1 MAGVE
6 MNDGNVTCAIMSSKR
21 ARSESMSADLGAF
34 NVLDVDKFDFDVAV
48 MKYDGNTQIGYP
60 TTTTA
65 GLVIVQKVGGFTT
78 VSINTLLLAKDA
90 DNRHFRFCQVSA
102 TPVPNVPLF
111 QLPEGYRPAQNVTIP
126 LLANRNND
134 GDATNRVVEV
144 LPSVQWVIDVDGYIY
159 ICKSETVTGDANTT
173 GRNFMLDFN
182 DTWSYKAMAVTY
194 LTAA

>member
-1 MAGVE
+1 